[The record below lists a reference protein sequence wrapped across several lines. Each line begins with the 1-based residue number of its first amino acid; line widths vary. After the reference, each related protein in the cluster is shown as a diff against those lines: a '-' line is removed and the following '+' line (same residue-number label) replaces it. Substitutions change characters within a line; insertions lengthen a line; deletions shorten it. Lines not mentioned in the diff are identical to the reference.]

1 MKIRLLFSVLLLG
14 LPLCVTAQTKP
25 AEDPETVVLSDTLNY
40 DDVAKT
46 SVFKGNV
53 ILTRGLMRLTA
64 DELQVREDEKG
75 FQHGTATVSKGKKV
89 TILEE
94 RPENYETI
102 YAEGNSATYNGET
115 GIVRLI
121 GQSVLIRRVCGKPM
135 DTLRGNIV
143 TYNNKNNTYYAE
155 GGAKGSQGRVR
166 SVVQARSK
174 TDNAVEECR
183 QKYHGKPM
191 PSSIQKK

>member
-1 MKIRLLFSVLLLG
+1 MKNYLLLG
-14 LPLCVTAQTKP
+14 ALLLTLPISSIAQTP
-25 AEDPETVVLSDTLNY
+25 ATEDPETVVLSDTLSY
-40 DDVAKT
+40 DDIAKT

-64 DELQVREDEKG
+64 DELQVKEDEKG
-75 FQHGTATVSKGKKV
+75 FQHGTATVQKDKKV
-89 TILEE
+89 TIIEE

-115 GIVRLI
+115 GIVRLV
-121 GQSVLIRRVCGKPM
+121 GQSLLIRRVCGKVM

-155 GGAKGSQGRVR
+155 GGANSSRVR

-174 TDNAVEECR
+174 SEQAVADCR
-183 QKYHGKPM
+183 QQYQGKPM
-191 PSSIQKK
+191 PSSIQKN